1 MIFEIKYLSAQ
12 RRYRYNCSLEDF
24 ADNEYINGQAL
35 GTVSKMRYGL
45 CPMSFNGCES
55 IAVYNAMIYLGK
67 KPRLCDIALSLERFR
82 MLFGIFGCNPGRI
95 GRALA
100 QYGADYRRTDNSENA
115 EAFIISYWTGRR
127 FLSSIHTVFCI
138 RKDDGIYV
146 FNQYNNSD
154 RVYLISSAEELTGN
168 RKPIAVYIISR
179 QNHK

>member
-1 MIFEIKYLSAQ
+1 MIFEIRYLSAQ
-12 RRYRYNCSLEDF
+12 RRYRRNRSLEDF

-55 IAVYNAMIYLGK
+55 IAVYNAMIYLGEK
-67 KPRLCDIALSLERFR
+67 HRLCDIALRLERFR
-82 MLFGIFGCNPGRI
+82 MFFGIIGCNPRRI
-95 GRALA
+95 GRVLA
-100 QYGADYRRTDNSENA
+100 EYGADYRITDNSAKA

-138 RKDDGIYV
+138 RKDDGVHV

-179 QNHK
+179 QNHN